1 MRNSARLRS
10 IYTVIDMGFLDEV
23 GKVAGAIAAV
33 EATDKVDPDAS
44 ILTKGIAAVAGFEGA
59 GALESLVQKKEDE
72 VIPQAAD
79 NAGTQA

>member
-1 MRNSARLRS
+1 
-10 IYTVIDMGFLDEV
+10 MGLLDEI

-59 GALESLVQKKEDE
+59 GALESLVGKKEDE
-72 VIPQAAD
+72 ANPDDANSAGAQA
-79 NAGTQA
+79 